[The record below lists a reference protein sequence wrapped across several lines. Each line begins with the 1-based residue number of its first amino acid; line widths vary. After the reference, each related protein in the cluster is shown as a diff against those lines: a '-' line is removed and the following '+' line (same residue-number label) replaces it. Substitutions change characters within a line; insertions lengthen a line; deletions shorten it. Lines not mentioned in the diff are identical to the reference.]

1 CARDNKYS
9 GGWLEPYFDSW

>member
-1 CARDNKYS
+1 WARDNKYS